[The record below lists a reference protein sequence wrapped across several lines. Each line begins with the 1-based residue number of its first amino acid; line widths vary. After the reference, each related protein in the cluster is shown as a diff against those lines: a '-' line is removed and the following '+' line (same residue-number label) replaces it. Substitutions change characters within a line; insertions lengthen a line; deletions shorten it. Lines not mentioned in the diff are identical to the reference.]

1 MRRGEEG
8 EQKQC
13 SQVQLSSTQFDSRQ
27 SLAMAQTRRL
37 SGLNQPS
44 STTAATQLSTGL
56 MLETYEIC
64 QSSSRDTVLN
74 DG

>member
-1 MRRGEEG
+1 MTGCDGGGSRRGRATETLA
-8 EQKQC
+8 
-13 SQVQLSSTQFDSRQ
+13 LSSFPSP
-27 SLAMAQTRRL
+27 LPMAQTRRL

-64 QSSSRDTVLN
+64 QSFLSRSTPC
-74 DG
+74 